1 MKISILMAAYNGE
14 KYIYNQLKSISLQTR
29 KPDEI
34 IICDDCSKD
43 GTLDV
48 IRKFQSDNPNLKI
61 IVTVNNQNIG
71 YAANFIK
78 AFTLSTGELLF
89 FSDQDDVWLPKKIEE
104 MSRQFDNNNDIG
116 GLVCD
121 FELID
126 GDNKI
131 IGKQKRHT
139 KKALI
144 SKVSFNEMVHSFRC
158 GGLNFAVR
166 RDFVDRYKSF
176 ILMNELSHDVP
187 LGIIISSQGMLYKTN
202 QIYVQHRV
210 HSNNATKPV
219 YDIFERLGDVEKQIK
234 ASRNK
239 MKWLEKCE
247 EVVKDNLSAKELEN
261 YKHAICYYKKSLYAL
276 ENRNI
281 NMLIKLCFLNN
292 PMIDNKIS
300 LFNVITLIINK
311 KER

>member
-131 IGKQKRHT
+131 I
-139 KKALI
+139 
-144 SKVSFNEMVHSFRC
+144 E
-158 GGLNFAVR
+158 
-166 RDFVDRYKSF
+166 
-176 ILMNELSHDVP
+176 
-187 LGIIISSQGMLYKTN
+187 
-202 QIYVQHRV
+202 
-210 HSNNATKPV
+210 
-219 YDIFERLGDVEKQIK
+219 
-234 ASRNK
+234 
-239 MKWLEKCE
+239 
-247 EVVKDNLSAKELEN
+247 
-261 YKHAICYYKKSLYAL
+261 
-276 ENRNI
+276 
-281 NMLIKLCFLNN
+281 
-292 PMIDNKIS
+292 
-300 LFNVITLIINK
+300 
-311 KER
+311 